1 MEAKIKIG
9 EKIRLLRKKNDVTQ
23 DKLAYHLGVT
33 PQAVSRWESGVCY
46 PDMNALP
53 AIADYFSVS
62 MDELLCYT
70 GVQKA
75 AKVKEY
81 LAEAEHLLDRDK
93 VPEALELLRRAM
105 ADIPSDHSLQLETA
119 GVLSLYAGM
128 LAEAEESEEED
139 EGEED
144 EEEIGSS
151 AADALLSE
159 AVSLCRHIL
168 DDCTDDALRDE
179 TKKTLCNIYA
189 HQMGDV
195 TQAVEIADQLH
206 GMAVSREII
215 RATMLTGDVAFAQG
229 QKNLILFADNMW
241 WHLYNLACVPDI
253 AGDRY
258 TTAEK
263 IAILRKGIALF
274 TIIFDDQPL
283 FYADRL
289 ANSYRQLS
297 MLYLAAG
304 YKLEAM
310 ECFEKMADWAIYYDE
325 RPESAAYS
333 SVIIN
338 RVAYAKE
345 EDTEAKG
352 LSKCARLLRGNFGA
366 RIWAPIRGSERF
378 RGAISRMIACAE
390 AHTEE
395 EDEE

>member
-1 MEAKIKIG
+1 MESKIKIG

-81 LAEAEHLLDRDK
+81 LAEVEHLLDRDK
-93 VPEALELLRRAM
+93 ITEALELLRRAM
-105 ADIPSDHSLQLETA
+105 ADVPSDHSLQLEAA

-128 LAEAEESEEED
+128 LAES
-139 EGEED
+139 
-144 EEEIGSS
+144 GSGDRVEAAVS
-151 AADALLSE
+151 AVLSE

-168 DDCTDDALRDE
+168 DDCTDDGIRDE
-179 TKKTLCNIYA
+179 TKKTLCDIYA

-195 TQAVEIADQLH
+195 AQAVEIADQLH
-206 GMAVSREII
+206 GMSVSREII
-215 RATMLTGDVAFAQG
+215 RATMLTGDIAFGQAQE
-229 QKNLILFADNMW
+229 NLILFADNIW

-258 TTAEK
+258 STAEK
-263 IAILRKGIALF
+263 IAILRKGISLF
-274 TIIFDDQPL
+274 TVIFDDQPL

-297 MLYLAAG
+297 MLYLASG
-304 YKLEAM
+304 HISEALD
-310 ECFEKMADWAIYYDE
+310 CFEKMADWAIRYDE
-325 RPESAAYS
+325 RPDTATYS

-338 RVAYAKE
+338 HVAYNKE
-345 EDTEAKG
+345 DDTEAKG
-352 LSKCARLLRGNFGA
+352 ISKCARLLRGNFSA
-366 RIWAPIRGSERF
+366 RIWAPIRGTDQF
-378 RGAISRMIACAE
+378 KNAISRMIECAQ
-390 AHTEE
+390 AHADD
-395 EDEE
+395 ED

>member
-75 AKVKEY
+75 SKVKEY

-93 VPEALELLRRAM
+93 VSEALDLLRRAM
-105 ADIPSDHSLQLETA
+105 ADIPSDPSLQLETA

-128 LAEAEESEEED
+128 LAE
-139 EGEED
+139 GEED
-144 EEEIGSS
+144 EDEDPHANS
-151 AADALLSE
+151 AVNALLSE

-168 DDCTDDALRDE
+168 DDCTDDGIRDE

-195 TQAVEIADQLH
+195 AQAVEIADQLH
-206 GMAVSREII
+206 GLAVSREII
-215 RATMLTGDVAFAQG
+215 RATMLTGDTAFAQG
-229 QKNLILFADNMW
+229 QQNLILFADNMW

-253 AGDRY
+253 AGDHY
-258 TTAEK
+258 TTAER
-263 IAILRKGIALF
+263 IAILRKGISLF
-274 TIIFDDQPL
+274 TVIFDDQPL

-325 RPESAAYS
+325 RPDTATYS

-338 RVAYAKE
+338 RVGYAKE

-378 RGAISRMIACAE
+378 REAISRMIACAE
-390 AHTEE
+390 AHAE
-395 EDEE
+395 EDDEE

>member
-81 LAEAEHLLDRDK
+81 LTEVEHLLDRDK
-93 VPEALELLRRAM
+93 VPEALDLLRRAM

-119 GVLSLYAGM
+119 GVLSLYADLLM
-128 LAEAEESEEED
+128 ESESD
-139 EGEED
+139 ESTEASTETTVN
-144 EEEIGSS
+144 
-151 AADALLSE
+151 ALLSE
-159 AVSLCRHIL
+159 SVSLCRHIL
-168 DDCTDDALRDE
+168 DDCTDDGLRDE
-179 TKKTLCNIYA
+179 TKKTLCSIYA
-189 HQMGDV
+189 HQMGDMA
-195 TQAVEIADQLH
+195 QAVEIADQLH
-206 GMAVSREII
+206 GMGVSREII
-215 RATMLTGDVAFAQG
+215 RATMLTGEVAFGQA
-229 QKNLILFADNMW
+229 QKNLILFADNIW
-241 WHLYNLACVPDI
+241 WHLYNMACVPDI
-253 AGDRY
+253 AEDRY
-258 TTAEK
+258 TIAEK
-263 IAILRKGIALF
+263 IAILRKGISLF
-274 TIIFDDQPL
+274 SIIFDDQPL

-304 YKLEAM
+304 HPSEAM
-310 ECFEKMADWAIYYDE
+310 DCFEKMVDWAIRYDE
-325 RPESAAYS
+325 RPATATYS
-333 SVIIN
+333 SVVIN
-338 RVAYAKE
+338 HVAYDKE
-345 EDTEAKG
+345 EDPEAKG
-352 LSKCARLLRGNFGA
+352 MSKCARLLRGNFSS
-366 RIWAPIRGSERF
+366 RIWAPLRASDRFKEAIR
-378 RGAISRMIACAE
+378 RMIECAE
-390 AHTEE
+390 AHAED

>member
-1 MEAKIKIG
+1 METKIKIG

-93 VPEALELLRRAM
+93 VSEALDLLRRAM

-119 GVLSLYAGM
+119 EVLSLYAGM
-128 LAEAEESEEED
+128 LSEADE
-139 EGEED
+139 EGEASNE
-144 EEEIGSS
+144 
-151 AADALLSE
+151 ATVNALLSE

-179 TKKTLCNIYA
+179 TKKALCNIYA

-195 TQAVEIADQLH
+195 EQAVEIADQLH
-206 GMAVSREII
+206 GLGVSREII
-215 RATMLTGDVAFAQG
+215 RATMLTGDTAFAQA
-229 QKNLILFADNMW
+229 QKNLILFADNIW

-263 IAILRKGIALF
+263 IAILRKGISLF

-310 ECFEKMADWAIYYDE
+310 ECFEKMVDWAVYYDE
-325 RPESAAYS
+325 RPDATAYS

-338 RVAYAKE
+338 RVAYDKE

-352 LSKCARLLRGNFGA
+352 ISKCARLLRSNFSA

-378 RGAISRMIACAE
+378 REAISRLIDCADRFAEE
-390 AHTEE
+390 APES
-395 EDEE
+395 